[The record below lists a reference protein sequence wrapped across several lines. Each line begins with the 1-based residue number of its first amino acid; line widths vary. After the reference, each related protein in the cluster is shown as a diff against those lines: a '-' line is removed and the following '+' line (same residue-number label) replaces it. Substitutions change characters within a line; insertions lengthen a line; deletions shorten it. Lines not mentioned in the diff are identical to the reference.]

1 MSRLLLA
8 QQEACGALI
17 LPSVWRF
24 SCLLVRRREHSPF
37 LLPPGLS
44 WLWWVVHLISAVG
57 AAVGRAGGG
66 PGSPSGTGLQAGAL
80 AAGVRMSQDLESPN
94 PPRPPPAASGL
105 HPRPE
110 PIPGKGEGLSAPR
123 RHRRG
128 VSG

>member
-1 MSRLLLA
+1 MWGAHLA
-8 QQEACGALI
+8 LGLALFLPARPEEGALS
-17 LPSVWRF
+17 LP
-24 SCLLVRRREHSPF
+24 PA
-37 LLPPGLS
+37 PGLS